1 MRDLEPA
8 GICAAGPRECLLKQI
23 DKKEDPVWDV
33 ERVVI
38 ADYMELLGRNKLP
51 LIAEK
56 FGQPLD
62 RVIMALERIRQLSP
76 IPAQGFDNGEALHY
90 VTPDITIVKFAD
102 HFEILLNQFS
112 YPQIRINKYYLKLL
126 RSDGCDQET
135 KTYLNAKLKQ
145 IEETR
150 DHIARR
156 GSTLMSLAEFLLV
169 RQQKF
174 FLHGESRLAPL
185 RMKDAA
191 AEIGVHESTISRAV
205 RDKYLQ
211 CPWGLFPLSYFFSAG
226 IGNEDQ
232 EQLSTRFIKSELRR
246 LIEGEDTSMP
256 LSDQKLCELLQEKG
270 AAVSRRTVAK
280 YREEMGIGSTR
291 ERKTWK

>member
-1 MRDLEPA
+1 MIQSVNILQMNAQELSSYIEELSLENPMVELSQEAPADAEDASSYLSVMRDLEPA

-56 FGQPLD
+56 LGQPLD
-62 RVIMALERIRQLSP
+62 RVITALERIRQLSP

-156 GSTLMSLAEFLLV
+156 GSTLMSLAEFLLG

-191 AEIGVHESTISRAV
+191 A
-205 RDKYLQ
+205 
-211 CPWGLFPLSYFFSAG
+211 
-226 IGNEDQ
+226 
-232 EQLSTRFIKSELRR
+232 
-246 LIEGEDTSMP
+246 
-256 LSDQKLCELLQEKG
+256 
-270 AAVSRRTVAK
+270 
-280 YREEMGIGSTR
+280 
-291 ERKTWK
+291 